1 MPKTAV
7 ILQIIPGIDTGGAER
22 TVIDVAEAIAMAGGR
37 ALVASEGGRLEKEL
51 ADAGGELIRMS
62 AAAKNPL
69 TILANAR
76 KLETLIAERGVTLVH
91 ARSRAPAWS
100 ALLAARR
107 AGVPFVTTYHG
118 IYNQKGRL
126 KSWYN
131 GVMARGRI
139 VIANSQYTA
148 RIVRERHGT
157 PEDRLRVIYRGVDLR
172 RFDPGAVAAERVAA
186 LRTAWGVPPGARLV
200 VMAARLTR
208 WKGQHVAVGAA
219 ARALTRPDLQDVVLI
234 LAGDDQGR
242 TAYRD
247 ELRQRITAMGLSERI
262 RVTGHCADM
271 PAAYLA
277 ASLALMPSIEPE
289 AFGRISVEA
298 QAMGCPVIVSDLG
311 ALQETIVSPD
321 QAKNASDATG
331 WIAPAGDEEALAE
344 RIITALSMPR
354 ASRDAMSAAARRHV
368 TVNFSKAA
376 LQRETLRVYDS
387 LLDTELA
394 LTFQGFSSHHEDF
407 LQSSSRIRL

>member
-62 AAAKNPL
+62 VAAKNPL

-76 KLETLIAERGVTLVH
+76 KLGTLIAERGVTLVH

-131 GVMARGRI
+131 GVMARGAI

-148 RIVRERHGT
+148 RIVQERHGT
-157 PEDRLRVIYRGVDLR
+157 PGDRLRVIYRGADLR
-172 RFDPGAVAAERVAA
+172 RFDPAAVSAERVAA
-186 LRTAWGVPPGARLV
+186 LRTAWDVPLGVRLV

-208 WKGQHVAVGAA
+208 WKGQHVALGAA
-219 ARALTRPDLQDVVLI
+219 ARVLTRPDLQDVVLI

-242 TAYRD
+242 TAYSD
-247 ELRQRITAMGLSERI
+247 ELRQRIAAMGLSERI
-262 RVTGHCADM
+262 RLTGHCADM

-289 AFGRISVEA
+289 AFGRVSAEA

-311 ALQETIVSPD
+311 ALPETIVSPD
-321 QAKNASDATG
+321 RAKNAGDATG
-331 WIAPAGDEEALAE
+331 WVSPAGDEEALAE
-344 RIITALSMPR
+344 RIVAALSMPR
-354 ASRDAMSAAARRHV
+354 EARDAMSAAARRHV
-368 TVNFSKAA
+368 AVNFSKAA

-394 LTFQGFSSHHEDF
+394 LTFQGFSSQHEDF